1 MYPVIKYRFLYK
13 IVFGIQISTYF
24 DNVSVYLLMN
34 NLNEKLVHALC
45 FFSLLTVMEKPILAK
60 ETEGNKI
67 IIDHH
72 IPLCGLRK
80 RICRLLFTYCTYY

>member
-34 NLNEKLVHALC
+34 NLKEKLVNALC

-72 IPLCGLRK
+72 IPLWGLRK